1 MTQLVQ
7 VERIVTARRM
17 LHGVIAPTPLQPSR
31 AVSAA
36 VDAQVLLKCEH
47 LQRTGSFK
55 LRGAYHR
62 IAQLA
67 PGERARGVV
76 CASAGNHAQGV
87 ALSARLLD
95 VDATVF
101 MPAGAPLPKAAATR
115 GYGARIELVDGGVGE
130 ALEAATAYAEAH
142 DAVFVHP
149 FEHLDVIAGQGTL
162 GLDIAD
168 EVVDVGTVVVPIGGG
183 GLMSGVAAALR
194 ARRPQVRIVGVQAD
208 RAAAVPASLAAGR
221 PVTVDVGDTIAD
233 GIAVSRPGEL
243 TLAHIAAL
251 VDEVVTVDDAT
262 IARAVLLLAER
273 AKQVVEPSGAAGLAA
288 LLAGAIA
295 PPLPEPVV
303 VVLCGG
309 NVDPL
314 LLARIIQSGLVSEG
328 RYLALRTR
336 VQDRPGALSRV
347 LDLIAGCGAN
357 VVGVEHHRLTPKLGL
372 MEVELE
378 LALETRG
385 ADHSGVVLDGLRDAG
400 YPVQH

>member
-7 VERIVTARRM
+7 VERIETARRM

-31 AVSAA
+31 AVSAL

-62 IAQLA
+62 IAQLT

-115 GYGARIELVDGGVGE
+115 GYGARIELVDGGVDE

-142 DAVFVHP
+142 GAVFVHP
-149 FEHLDVIAGQGTL
+149 FEHPDVIAGQGTL

-183 GLMSGVAAALR
+183 GLMSGVICWWGGRFAWWS
-194 ARRPQVRIVGVQAD
+194 P
-208 RAAAVPASLAAGR
+208 GR
-221 PVTVDVGDTIAD
+221 P
-233 GIAVSRPGEL
+233 
-243 TLAHIAAL
+243 AA
-251 VDEVVTVDDAT
+251 
-262 IARAVLLLAER
+262 
-273 AKQVVEPSGAAGLAA
+273 
-288 LLAGAIA
+288 
-295 PPLPEPVV
+295 
-303 VVLCGG
+303 
-309 NVDPL
+309 
-314 LLARIIQSGLVSEG
+314 
-328 RYLALRTR
+328 
-336 VQDRPGALSRV
+336 
-347 LDLIAGCGAN
+347 
-357 VVGVEHHRLTPKLGL
+357 
-372 MEVELE
+372 
-378 LALETRG
+378 
-385 ADHSGVVLDGLRDAG
+385 
-400 YPVQH
+400 